1 MNQCV
6 WFFALPKVYEE
17 YKFPIKDEV
26 KYPSGKYLRHV
37 EITSPMIVR
46 AWGDDRVMI
55 MDDET
60 KAIYNEWVECPTEG
74 ETV

>member
-6 WFFALPKVYEE
+6 WFFALPEVFAE
-17 YKFPIKDEV
+17 YWHPLTTEV
-26 KYPSGKYLRHV
+26 IYPSGKAIRHV